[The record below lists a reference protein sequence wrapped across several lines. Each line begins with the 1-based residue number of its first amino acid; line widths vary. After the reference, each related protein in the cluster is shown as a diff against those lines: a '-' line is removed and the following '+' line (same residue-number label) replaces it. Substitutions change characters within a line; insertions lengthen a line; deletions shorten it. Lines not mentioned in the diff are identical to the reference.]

1 MQARLSTNLQSRLHA
16 CRDVAGLGAWTLHH
30 STTAHRRHWRPYP
43 HRQSWT
49 RIPSSNARPCS
60 WPQTPHRPAD
70 RLPGE
75 RLCRAWLIEHHWHV
89 LACNWHCRF
98 GEIDIIALTPHS
110 TIVFVEVKT
119 RRSTSCGIPE
129 EAVHA
134 AKQMRVRRA
143 AICWLGEHGSTIRHI
158 GVRFDVIA
166 VTVTPTDVFIHHVPE
181 AF

>member
-1 MQARLSTNLQSRLHA
+1 MRAAMLLDLEHGHYITAQQHIADTGDHTHADSRGRGYLRAMQGHA
-16 CRDVAGLGAWTLHH
+16 LAPDL
-30 STTAHRRHWRPYP
+30 TAK
-43 HRQSWT
+43 QIGS
-49 RIPSSNARPCS
+49 
-60 WPQTPHRPAD
+60 
-70 RLPGE
+70 LGE

-98 GEIDIIALTPHS
+98 GEIDIIALTSHS

>member
-1 MQARLSTNLQSRLHA
+1 MQAGLSTNLQSRLHA

-43 HRQSWT
+43 RRQSWT
-49 RIPSSNARPCS
+49 PDLTAKQIGS
-60 WPQTPHRPAD
+60 
-70 RLPGE
+70 LGE

-98 GEIDIIALTPHS
+98 GEIDIIALTSHS

>member
-1 MQARLSTNLQSRLHA
+1 MDGRQ
-16 CRDVAGLGAWTLHH
+16 LGPL
-30 STTAHRRHWRPYP
+30 
-43 HRQSWT
+43 
-49 RIPSSNARPCS
+49 
-60 WPQTPHRPAD
+60 
-70 RLPGE
+70 GE
-75 RLCRAWLIEHHWHV
+75 R
-89 LACNWHCRF
+89 ACAQALRKRGYRILDANYRTRF
-98 GEIDIIALTPHS
+98 GEIDIIALTSHS

>member
-1 MQARLSTNLQSRLHA
+1 MDITSQHNSTSP
-16 CRDVAGLGAWTLHH
+16 TLA
-30 STTAHRRHWRPYP
+30 TIPTQTVVDADTFEQCKAMLLAPDLTAK
-43 HRQSWT
+43 QIGS
-49 RIPSSNARPCS
+49 
-60 WPQTPHRPAD
+60 
-70 RLPGE
+70 LGE

-98 GEIDIIALTPHS
+98 GEIDIIALTSHS

-143 AICWLGEHGSTIRHI
+143 AIC
-158 GVRFDVIA
+158 
-166 VTVTPTDVFIHHVPE
+166 
-181 AF
+181 

>member
-1 MQARLSTNLQSRLHA
+1 MDITSQHNSTSP
-16 CRDVAGLGAWTLHH
+16 TLA
-30 STTAHRRHWRPYP
+30 TIPTQTVVDAYTFEQCKAMLLAPDLTAK
-43 HRQSWT
+43 QIGS
-49 RIPSSNARPCS
+49 
-60 WPQTPHRPAD
+60 
-70 RLPGE
+70 LGE

-98 GEIDIIALTPHS
+98 GEIDIIALTSHS